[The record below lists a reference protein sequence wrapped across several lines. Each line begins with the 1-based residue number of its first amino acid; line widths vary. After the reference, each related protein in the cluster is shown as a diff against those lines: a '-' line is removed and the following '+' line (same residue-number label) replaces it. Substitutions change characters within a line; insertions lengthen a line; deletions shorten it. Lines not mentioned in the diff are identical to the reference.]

1 MSIPK
6 ILHSSFFGNWKF
18 SDLNKRCFASWED
31 KLPGW
36 ERMDWRWDNLPE
48 ELRNHHWVKAARN
61 CQGRG
66 AGSNA
71 GAYIKF
77 WLMHKYGGYYI
88 DNDVEVLKEFP
99 LDHAMVLAWQRD
111 DMCPNDMSVNASVAG
126 CEPGNWFCQEYL
138 RRVEARPPCDFP
150 LAFGPMLY
158 TKILRERG
166 LTGMNV
172 EQKVDDVMVF
182 EKSAFYP
189 WRWDESPKPEN
200 VIESTIAIH
209 HWEGSWKD

>member
-1 MSIPK
+1 MSIPRL
-6 ILHSSFFGNWKF
+6 LHSSFFGDWKF
-18 SDLNKRCFASWED
+18 SDLNKRCFSSWED

-36 ERMDWRWDNLPE
+36 ERMDWRWDNLPD

-99 LDHAMVLAWQRD
+99 LDHGMVLAWQRD

-126 CEPGNWFCQEYL
+126 CEPGHWFCQEYL
-138 RRVEARPPCDFP
+138 KRVEARPPCDFP

-166 LTGMNV
+166 LTGMTCMLCSILKYTLQNKYFRY
-172 EQKVDDVMVF
+172 QTATLTLF
-182 EKSAFYP
+182 ATLAAA
-189 WRWDESPKPEN
+189 SPALRCYA
-200 VIESTIAIH
+200 VLLS
-209 HWEGSWKD
+209 